1 MVERLFKLKLAIEQ
15 IVADPDWTIFINSL
29 HGSHCQK
36 SLTKVKTI

>member
-15 IVADPDWTIFINSL
+15 IVADHDWTIFINSL